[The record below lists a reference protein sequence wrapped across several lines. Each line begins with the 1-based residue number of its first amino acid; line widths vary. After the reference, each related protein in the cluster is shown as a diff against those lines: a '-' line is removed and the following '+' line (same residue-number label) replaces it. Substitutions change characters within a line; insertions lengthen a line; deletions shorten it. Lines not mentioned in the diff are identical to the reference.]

1 MIIDKNLLSQ
11 NRYKAIREKD
21 KSEDIKQLDIKQL
34 RKNSVAIIT
43 KKSELV
49 VDRQSKMSLKEL
61 LS

>member
-1 MIIDKNLLSQ
+1 MIIDKNMLSQ

-21 KSEDIKQLDIKQL
+21 KSEDIKQLDIKHL

-43 KKSELV
+43 KKSDLV

>member
-1 MIIDKNLLSQ
+1 MIIDKNMLNQ

-21 KSEDIKQLDIKQL
+21 KVEEISKINIKHL

-43 KKSELV
+43 KKSDLV
-49 VDRQSKMSLKEL
+49 IDRQYKMSLKEL